1 MTIDLIKQFE
11 AVPAAYPAAPSG
23 LSTAAAALN
32 AGMIWARIEAYTAWR
47 FTERE
52 VVWTLLGDGG
62 DQWHPP
68 LTPLVSREAHF
79 WGDQWE
85 ALTLLDGPLGICL
98 PYDGTYRITAPV
110 MCLPRCPRRSGAWRN
125 TWRMIRARRARPVR
139 LSPLDLFKRRW
150 TATRHGWRGRCNLAA
165 RAICCAITGDPDHV
179 AIQAKR
185 EDRNPVER
193 HGIHDADHAGA
204 GRLHHRR

>member
-23 LSTAAAALN
+23 LSTAAAALDPD
-32 AGMIWARIEAYTAWR
+32 MIWARIEAYTAWR

-85 ALTLLDGPLGICL
+85 GLTLLDGPLGIAL
-98 PYDGTYRITAPV
+98 PFDGTYRITAQVGAGDVPAPV
-110 MCLPRCPRRSGAWRN
+110 SEAFRRLAEYLADDPGTAGASS
-125 TWRMIRARRARPVR
+125 T
-139 LSPLDLFKRRW
+139 S
-150 TATRHGWRGRCNLAA
+150 
-165 RAICCAITGDPDHV
+165 V
-179 AIQAKR
+179 AIGPIQ
-185 EDRNPVER
+185 ETLDRNPAWVAR
-193 HGIHDADHAGA
+193 AMQLSGA
-204 GRLHHRR
+204 GDLLRKYRRA